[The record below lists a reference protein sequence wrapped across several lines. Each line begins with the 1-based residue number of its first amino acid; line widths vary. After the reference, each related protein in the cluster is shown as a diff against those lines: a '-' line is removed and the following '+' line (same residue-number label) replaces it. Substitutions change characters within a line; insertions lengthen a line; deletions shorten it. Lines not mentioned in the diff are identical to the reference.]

1 MDWKNRASQIG
12 TAVAITVGLW
22 LTVGYILPI
31 LMPFLV
37 ALLVAKIAQSP
48 VFALVERVKMPK
60 VMASFLVVSAIIFG
74 LVLGVYGLGRL
85 LWGELSRFTQAIP
98 DLLQT
103 LAPPMARLEVWL
115 LTWAEDAPVALQTA
129 IETAISGF
137 FEGGSMVA
145 KSAYE
150 WLFSLVTSALSTLP
164 QGVLFAVTAL
174 VASFM
179 IAGDYDGILSGIR
192 RFIPVSW
199 RKKLEVMGICCRE
212 TLLSWLRAQGK
223 LLAVTFALM
232 AVGLL
237 IVGADFWFLMALV
250 IAVVDALP
258 LFGAGAIMVPWAVV
272 SLVQGDTFL
281 AVGLAVLFAVGYF
294 VRANL
299 EPRFVGQ
306 QMGLH
311 PLVSLAAL
319 YGGFRLFGIAGMFL
333 CPFGAVLVK
342 QLTVKR

>member
-1 MDWKNRASQIG
+1 MDWKNRAGQLA
-12 TAVAITVGLW
+12 TALAFGVGIWVVLRY
-22 LTVGYILPI
+22 LLPI
-31 LMPFLV
+31 VMPFLA
-37 ALLVAKIAQSP
+37 ALLVAKLAQP
-48 VFALVERVKMPK
+48 PMTALIQRVKMPK
-60 VMASFLVVSAIIFG
+60 FLASFLVVSTILTA
-74 LVLGVYGLGRL
+74 LVLGIYGLGRVV
-85 LWGELSRFTQAIP
+85 WGELSRFTQAIP
-98 DLLQT
+98 ALLQT

-115 LTWAEDAPVALQTA
+115 LTWAADAPDVLQTA
-129 IETAISGF
+129 IETVISTF

-150 WLFSLVTSALSTLP
+150 WLFGLVTTALSTLP
-164 QGVLFAVTAL
+164 TAVLFAVTAL

-179 IAGDYDGILSGIR
+179 IAGDYDGILGGIR
-192 RFIPVSW
+192 RFFPLSW
-199 RKKLEVMGICCRE
+199 RKKLEIIGACCKD

-223 LLAVTFALM
+223 LLAVTFGLM

-237 IVGADFWFLMALV
+237 ILRADFWFLMALA
-250 IAVVDALP
+250 IAAVDALP
-258 LFGAGAIMVPWAVV
+258 LFGAGAILVPWAVI
-272 SLVQGDTFL
+272 SLVQGNTFL

-311 PLVSLAAL
+311 PLVSLVAL
-319 YGGFRLFGIAGMFL
+319 YGGFQLFGVAGMFL

-342 QLTVKR
+342 QLTAKR